1 MWKFFTN
8 KKWFVWSWG
17 VTIYILASSWI
28 QVGIDVKIN
37 KWFGDFYNMIQKA
50 LTSPNSVSS
59 SEFYGYLGSFA
70 GLASI
75 YVAVALLANFIV
87 SHWLFR
93 WRQSMVEYYH
103 ENMEKGREIE
113 GVSQRVQEDTIKFAR
128 IMESLGVGLV
138 ESIMMLIAFLPIL
151 IGLSHTVKVLPLVGE
166 VAYSLIWVALFTSI
180 GGTILLAIVGFKLP
194 GIEYD
199 IQKEE
204 AAYRKHLVQ
213 LEDNIKEI
221 EPNILK
227 DLFARVRKI
236 NFKSYAHYAY
246 FNMARYGYGQTMVL
260 IPYIALGPTIISG
273 AMTLGAL
280 QQTIRAFGKVH
291 ESMQYVVKSW
301 PTIIELISVRKRLKE
316 FENKIEQ
323 SKN

>member
-93 WRQSMVEYYH
+93 WRQSMVEHYH

-151 IGLSHTVKVLPLVGE
+151 IGLSHTVKVLPFFGE

-180 GGTILLAIVGFKLP
+180 GGTVLLASVGFKLP

-213 LEDNIKEI
+213 LEDNKQEI
-221 EPNILK
+221 NPDMLK

-301 PTIIELISVRKRLKE
+301 PTIIELISVRKRLRE
-316 FENKIEQ
+316 FEKKISEI
-323 SKN
+323 K